1 MNYLSIDIRSFKEF
15 KEKNA
20 RKVDIGN
27 RLMRLSH
34 LLRDTMLHM
43 PFESFVEQMLVQEV
57 FHALQESLLL
67 AMRGQPTMCF
77 AMIRIG
83 MERCRDLLRILEDP
97 ALVEVYISG
106 RNTKEK
112 RKKWRESFIF
122 DEERDA
128 ALFKL
133 YNICSD
139 FGVHARM
146 PLSDS
151 IGEVQ
156 HVGGSN
162 FVAMRHEKSS
172 KDAFVLALKAINIC
186 NIRIS
191 QEIIP
196 LMAPASDEA
205 QEFSTMWLD
214 QYSETSN
221 ILEKYLGA
229 RQSTKNI
236 THK

>member
-1 MNYLSIDIRSFKEF
+1 MNDLSIDIRSFKEF

-97 ALVEVYISG
+97 ALAEVYISG

-112 RKKWRESFIF
+112 RKNGENLSFLMRSEMQHFSNCIIF
-122 DEERDA
+122 
-128 ALFKL
+128 ALTL
-133 YNICSD
+133 AS
-139 FGVHARM
+139 
-146 PLSDS
+146 
-151 IGEVQ
+151 
-156 HVGGSN
+156 
-162 FVAMRHEKSS
+162 MRVCH
-172 KDAFVLALKAINIC
+172 
-186 NIRIS
+186 
-191 QEIIP
+191 
-196 LMAPASDEA
+196 
-205 QEFSTMWLD
+205 
-214 QYSETSN
+214 
-221 ILEKYLGA
+221 
-229 RQSTKNI
+229 
-236 THK
+236 